1 MMHFFKK
8 SGSQGLIALRSS
20 GATGDTT
27 TLAQLMRREN
37 AKPLVNMAVTVSQS
51 LNQQA
56 SLKALVHE
64 FGLKKTR
71 CAFILASKDYQLMQV
86 EKPNV
91 PQEEQKQAVRWKLKD
106 MLDYPV
112 EQATVDVVEI
122 PADPGN
128 SSRQRH
134 VYAVA
139 ANNALIGEVSN
150 RLVQGGVNLQVIDI
164 AELAQRNIAS
174 LLEGPDRG
182 LALLSF
188 DATGGLLTF
197 TAGGEL
203 FHARRLEFDGKWSA
217 SAYERIALELQRSL
231 DHFERQFPFVV
242 INKLLIA
249 PFGERDMFCQH
260 LHNYFDMPVASFE
273 LQDIFEFDTSVELGD
288 LGHQTSLFLVL
299 GAALREEE
307 TT

>member
-1 MMHFFKK
+1 MRFFKK

-27 TLAQLMRREN
+27 TLAQLTRREN

-174 LLEGPDRG
+174 LLEEPDRG

-188 DATGGLLTF
+188 GSSGGLLTF

-203 FHARRLEFDGKWSA
+203 FHARRMEFDGKWSA

-242 INKLLIA
+242 INKFLLA
-249 PFGERDMFCQH
+249 PFSEQAAFGEYLRSY
-260 LHNYFDMPVASFE
+260 LYMPVAAFE
-273 LQDIFEFDTSVELGD
+273 LSDIFEFAAGVVLDDAVQQAL
-288 LGHQTSLFLVL
+288 LLPVL